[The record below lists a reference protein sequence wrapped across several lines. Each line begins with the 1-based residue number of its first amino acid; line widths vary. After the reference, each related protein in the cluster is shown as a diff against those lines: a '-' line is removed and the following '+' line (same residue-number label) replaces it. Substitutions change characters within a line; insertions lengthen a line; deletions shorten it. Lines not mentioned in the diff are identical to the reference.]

1 MTTVRSL
8 LTVSGTIAGDL
19 HDEIAAGRRPR
30 ADYLQFAAATN
41 ADLLDYAEAQRV
53 GGRIGRLVQRIA
65 GNNALLAF
73 VCWRRRGRYD
83 AIVTDGEQVGLPYA
97 LLCWFTSRR
106 SRPVHLMIVHIMS
119 VPKKVRLFNLA
130 RLRSRIDVMFV
141 YATSQRR
148 FAIDHLR
155 MAPDDVV
162 LTTFM
167 VDTEFFSA
175 AKVQPAPRRMI
186 CSAGLEFRDY
196 ATLVDAVRDL
206 DVEVVVAAASPWS
219 KRTSEVADGGVPAN
233 VTVCKLSLFELRQLY
248 ADARFVVMPLH
259 PVEFQAGIT
268 TILEA
273 MAMGKGIVCSRTA
286 GQTDAIDDG
295 VSGVYVPPAD
305 AVALRAAIEQLLDD
319 EALATRLGEGARAW
333 AVREA
338 DISAYIQRIIAEI
351 DRRVADRT
359 A

>member
-1 MTTVRSL
+1 MTATRSL
-8 LTVSGTIAGDL
+8 LTVSGTIAGDV
-19 HDEIAAGRRPR
+19 HEEIAAGRRPR
-30 ADYLQFAAATN
+30 ADYLQFAAAAN
-41 ADLLDYAEAQRV
+41 ADLLDYADAHRL
-53 GGRIGRLVQRIA
+53 GGRVGRLVQRVG
-65 GNNALLAF
+65 GNNALLAY

-97 LLCWFTSRR
+97 VLCWFTGRR
-106 SRPVHLMIVHIMS
+106 SRPVHLMIVHILS

-130 RLRSRIDVMFV
+130 RLRSRVDVMFV

-148 FAIDHLR
+148 FAIDRLG

-167 VDTEFFSA
+167 VDTDFFCPA
-175 AKVQPAPRRMI
+175 RVQATPRRMI

-219 KRTSEVADGGVPAN
+219 KRTSEVSDGGLPEN

-273 MAMGKGIVCSRTA
+273 MAMGKGIVCSRTQ
-286 GQTDAIDDG
+286 GQTDAIEDG

-305 AVALRAAIEQLLDD
+305 AAALRVAIERLLDD
-319 EALATRLGEGARAW
+319 EALAARLGEGAREW
-333 AVREA
+333 VVREA
-338 DISAYIQRIIAEI
+338 DISVYIDRIVAEV
-351 DRRVADRT
+351 DRRVTART